1 MRSSTNSGGSG
12 CTDREFMMRACA
24 WEARLSSATL
34 RTAICSRRAWMVSK
48 GEVAT
53 VSRVEGDGR
62 SMYTT
67 VASPSSLLVSLR
79 LVLSLRLLARS
90 TLGLLLSVSVDA
102 LVSVDGIG
110 VARSGEG
117 GGGGGGG
124 GGGDSCGSDSSGVR
138 MLGDDAWDSCARVVV
153 SDGGPDDGCVI
164 VCVELA

>member
-1 MRSSTNSGGSG
+1 
-12 CTDREFMMRACA
+12 
-24 WEARLSSATL
+24 
-34 RTAICSRRAWMVSK
+34 MVSK
-48 GEVAT
+48 GEVAI
-53 VSRVEGDGR
+53 VARVEGDGR

-124 GGGDSCGSDSSGVR
+124 GGGDSCGSDSSEVR